1 MSAPESPAAVIRRAA
16 ALMRERA
23 EGCETRG
30 WHWEALGEKRYPQR
44 ISADGNLSV
53 IAETFIDPAHRPYE
67 AEHIASWSPPIALA
81 VADWLDDEAG
91 YYDTLADTPYG
102 AAGAAFVAGDFG
114 GDVDPAVKVARAYLG
129 EPPPAGDEAGID
141 AVKRAGMA
149 AWDKQRGGV
158 A

>member
-1 MSAPESPAAVIRRAA
+1 MTETPAEIIRRAA

-67 AEHIASWSPPIALA
+67 AEHIAAWSPPAVLA
-81 VADWLDDEAG
+81 VAEWLDDAAEA
-91 YYDTLADTPYG
+91 YDGFPGSVPGHSLR
-102 AAGAAFVAGDFG
+102 VAL
-114 GDVDPAVKVARAYLG
+114 AYLG
-129 EPPPAGDEAGID
+129 E
-141 AVKRAGMA
+141 A
-149 AWDKQRGGV
+149 AP
-158 A
+158 